1 MSPKITVLSEFDW
14 LMLADND
21 QNQIP
26 HQELNS
32 EPLSL
37 HCPARNQPETVS
49 AAQVNA
55 LAA

>member
-1 MSPKITVLSEFDW
+1 MPPKLTVLSEFDW

-21 QNQIP
+21 PNEVSQKI
-26 HQELNS
+26 LNS

-37 HCPARNQPETVS
+37 HCPARNQPETT
-49 AAQVNA
+49 AHQPQN